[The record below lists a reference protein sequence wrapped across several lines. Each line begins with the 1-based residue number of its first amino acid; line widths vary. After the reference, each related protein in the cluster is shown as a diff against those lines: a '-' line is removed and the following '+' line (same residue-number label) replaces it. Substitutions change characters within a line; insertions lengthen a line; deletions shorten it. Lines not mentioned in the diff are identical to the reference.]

1 MATWFAVKQV
11 SFRVRTEEKGVH
23 SKNVDIENPLKSLEE
38 LETKIGITCPED
50 RKRELLT
57 SIHPSAT
64 NIPNWVENVSVPEWY
79 TTASKEDIANALR
92 WGCELVHDQHQLGE
106 TKLHEQIELKW
117 KKDFEVKRDEL
128 ERYKLEVDRQLLQK
142 ENEIQ
147 TWQRTAVTNL
157 SASGIEDRIQKM
169 KQEWNE
175 EHRLILTGVERE
187 RVSLKEQ
194 NEYMRVRNDQLEQV
208 RDAMQSRLDQKAN
221 HEALMNKSVH
231 KGEVGEQI
239 VDTWLRTAFLGADVL
254 NTSGETG
261 SMDRHVIW
269 EDMKIMIDV
278 KHHESALH
286 SIKDVKKFHDNLRDS
301 EDADIAILLCTR
313 ITVPNHNRFWVE
325 TEYIN
330 EKLAIY
336 MNNVSDNP
344 IDRLQLVAGT
354 IIKPWKEYKKMQQ
367 SMREMAKGDQL
378 KSWSENARR
387 VLTTGWGIIVRLH
400 TQWIKTQ
407 NSVNASMAEF
417 QGEINKAA
425 QEMADELATLAILVD
440 IPKDTIKKAKSKK

>member
-1 MATWFAVKQV
+1 M
-11 SFRVRTEEKGVH
+11 H